1 MRKWFLLA
9 IVAILT
15 WFALSYREGANETLT
30 PAPRCTKSGMTVIDG
45 WCKKPDVSARPP
57 VCPGGSTFSAGK
69 CRGSDSM
76 TAAQAAAGG
85 FTYDSFVNQYVKP
98 AASTCPAGY
107 TKSVGNMCED
117 TDKTL
122 PVCSTGYTYN
132 AQQGKCQKESGAP
145 LDTFDDNAMLVC
157 NRYWDSAISSWA
169 SGAAAS
175 PATAAEQCKKYAPS
189 WIMMSMAAGTLTTGS
204 GKPTDSTKRQA
215 IIEKKQAVEYA
226 ADTASAK
233 AYSSSTGYAAL
244 AAQAKSADGGPP
256 PSSMNATARPMDAEV
271 TRSSVGTVFGESGP
285 FSGRPGGGA
294 SAAATLTGST
304 PATGGR
310 SDPYG
315 LPATKGGAFLS
326 GGSSL
331 PVDGPNWGG
340 MGKPTTASISRGSQ
354 PGPVL
359 YGPAGTK
366 VANNSGNRYT
376 LPSFGSSGSEPWNKY
391 AATSRAPGDKD
402 PFGAAYDQAASYSL
416 GNTLQKTNPV
426 PYLTDFSAFLK

>member
-15 WFALSYREGANETLT
+15 WFALSYREGASSTLT
-30 PAPRCTKSGMTVIDG
+30 PVA
-45 WCKKPDVSARPP
+45 
-57 VCPGGSTFSAGK
+57 
-69 CRGSDSM
+69 
-76 TAAQAAAGG
+76 
-85 FTYDSFVNQYVKP
+85 
-98 AASTCPAGY
+98 TCPTGSKLEGSRCVSRTGVA
-107 TKSVGNMCED
+107 TSDNMCMPNNVLKNRKCYPITEP
-117 TDKTL
+117 TC
-122 PVCSTGYTYN
+122 PSGYFFGWQTN
-132 AQQGKCQKESGAP
+132 KCQKESSAPLDTQPSAPLNTQPSAP

-189 WIMMSMAAGTLTTGS
+189 WIMMSMAAGTLTAGS
-204 GKPTDSTKRQA
+204 GKPTESTKRQA

-244 AAQAKSADGGPP
+244 AAQAVSAGGGPP

-366 VANNSGNRYT
+366 LANNSGNRYT